1 MPIEIKI
8 FSDYIWPFCYIGK
21 GIIDKLKQ
29 TYDIHE
35 TWISYELHPE
45 TPPEGV
51 LLAERFKGYDISQM
65 FDNLRLRGKDFG
77 IVFGD
82 LTVLSN
88 SRLSLEAS
96 EYARDM
102 GKYNQFHDQI
112 FHAYFT
118 EAMDIGNAGI
128 LRKIALECGLD
139 PVDMM
144 QTHKNVCYKLRL
156 DDAKK
161 EGLKIQL
168 TGVPTFMINNKHKIF
183 GAQPIKAFTD
193 ILDKIAKANIWNWIS
208 DLLPRSLPQMIVTA
222 DT

>member
-1 MPIEIKI
+1 MPIEIKA

-21 GIIDKLKQ
+21 GIVDKLKE

-51 LLAERFKGYDISQM
+51 QLSERFKGYDVSQM
-65 FDNLRLRGKDFG
+65 FDHLRRRGKEFG

-96 EYARDM
+96 EYARDR
-102 GKYNQFHDQI
+102 GKHEQFHERI

-118 EAMDIGNAGI
+118 ENIDIGDAKK
-128 LRKIALECGLD
+128 LSELAAECGLD
-139 PVDMM
+139 GIDMM
-144 QTHKNVCYKLRL
+144 QALKDRRYKSKL
-156 DDAKK
+156 DEAKE
-161 EGLKIQL
+161 EGMMIQL
-168 TGVPTFMINNKHKIF
+168 TGVPTFIVNNIIFFNVINIGWFLFIH
-183 GAQPIKAFTD
+183 FTAPAV
-193 ILDKIAKANIWNWIS
+193 LY
-208 DLLPRSLPQMIVTA
+208 M
-222 DT
+222 